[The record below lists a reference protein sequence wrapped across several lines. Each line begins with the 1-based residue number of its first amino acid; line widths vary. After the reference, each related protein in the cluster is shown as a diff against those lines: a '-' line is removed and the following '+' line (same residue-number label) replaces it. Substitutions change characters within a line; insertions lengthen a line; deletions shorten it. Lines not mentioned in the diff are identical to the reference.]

1 MASQN
6 YRRLRRAVRLAAVE
20 HEARIVALWEFPAQD
35 YEAWKTLIADQPG
48 CWQIGRDYEEYL
60 ALLAGIERDCRR
72 DGRIVRRAKF
82 GVARMREELLQRG
95 WPNTSSAAP
104 R

>member
-1 MASQN
+1 MGRGFTRAA
-6 YRRLRRAVRLAAVE
+6 RRAVRLAAVE
-20 HEARIVALWEFPAQD
+20 HKARIVALWEFPAQD

-72 DGRIVRRAKF
+72 DGRIVRRANS
-82 GVARMREELLQRG
+82 ASRG
-95 WPNTSSAAP
+95 CGRNYCNAAGPTPPRAAP